1 LRGATLCRPSLAPE
15 VYRCI
20 YPDGFVGLHYVPG
33 MDEKRLG
40 PRGGE
45 TTVSKTG
52 MIRKNVWLH
61 PDEAEALR
69 SRAYEERRTEA
80 EILREGLRRILGME
94 D

>member
-1 LRGATLCRPSLAPE
+1 MGMWGLAMFLP
-15 VYRCI
+15 
-20 YPDGFVGLHYVPG
+20 
-33 MDEKRLG
+33 MKEKRLG

-69 SRAYEERRTEA
+69 LKAFKERRTEA
-80 EILREGLRRILGME
+80 EILREGLRRVLALE

>member
-1 LRGATLCRPSLAPE
+1 M
-15 VYRCI
+15 
-20 YPDGFVGLHYVPG
+20 GFWVFTMFPG
-33 MDEKRLG
+33 MREKRLG

-69 SRAYEERRTEA
+69 VKAFKERRTES
-80 EILREGLRRILGME
+80 EILREGLRKVLELE

>member
-1 LRGATLCRPSLAPE
+1 MS
-15 VYRCI
+15 
-20 YPDGFVGLHYVPG
+20 
-33 MDEKRLG
+33 EKRLG

-52 MIRKNVWLH
+52 MIRMTLWLH

-69 SRAYEERRTEA
+69 LKAFQDRRTQA
-80 EILREGLRRILGME
+80 DLLREGLRRVLDLE

>member
-1 LRGATLCRPSLAPE
+1 MA
-15 VYRCI
+15 
-20 YPDGFVGLHYVPG
+20 
-33 MDEKRLG
+33 EKTLG

-52 MIRKNVWLH
+52 MLKKTLWLH

-69 SRAYEERRTEA
+69 VKAFEERRTEA
-80 EILREGLRRILGME
+80 EILREGLRLVLKLE

>member
-1 LRGATLCRPSLAPE
+1 VRLLR
-15 VYRCI
+15 
-20 YPDGFVGLHYVPG
+20 YVPA
-33 MDEKRLG
+33 MAQKALG

-52 MIRKNVWLH
+52 MIKKTLWLH

-69 SRAYEERRTEA
+69 VKAFKERRTEA
-80 EILREGLRRILGME
+80 EILREGLRRVLGLE

>member
-1 LRGATLCRPSLAPE
+1 MTS
-15 VYRCI
+15 
-20 YPDGFVGLHYVPG
+20 D
-33 MDEKRLG
+33 KRLG

-52 MIRKNVWLH
+52 MIRKCIWLH

-69 SRAYEERRTEA
+69 YKAFRDRRTESD
-80 EILREGLRRILGME
+80 ILREGLRQILGLE

>member
-1 LRGATLCRPSLAPE
+1 MAKKA
-15 VYRCI
+15 
-20 YPDGFVGLHYVPG
+20 
-33 MDEKRLG
+33 LG

-52 MIRKNVWLH
+52 MVKKTLWLH

-69 SRAYEERRTEA
+69 VKAFKERRTES
-80 EILREGLRRILGME
+80 EILREGLRRILKLE

>member
-1 LRGATLCRPSLAPE
+1 
-15 VYRCI
+15 
-20 YPDGFVGLHYVPG
+20 VGLHYVQG
-33 MDEKRLG
+33 MNEKKRLG

-69 SRAYEERRTEA
+69 ERAYAERRTEA